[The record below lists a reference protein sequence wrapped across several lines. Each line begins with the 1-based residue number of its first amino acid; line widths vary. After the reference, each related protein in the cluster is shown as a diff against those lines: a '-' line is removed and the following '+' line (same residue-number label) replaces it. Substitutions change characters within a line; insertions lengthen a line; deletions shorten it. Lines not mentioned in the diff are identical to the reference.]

1 MGYFPM
7 VSQASSPFYPGP
19 KIYQNTAIQPVPP
32 FPVGS
37 IPFKNEENP
46 LIRNYENAVKDIY
59 LNDYDY
65 TCSIDYMK
73 PCGVANVVIEHL
85 KKGLNE

>member
-7 VSQASSPFYPGP
+7 VPQASTPLYPGP
-19 KIYQNTAIQPVPP
+19 KIYQSTAIQPVPT

-37 IPFKNEENP
+37 MPFKNEENP
-46 LIRNYENAVKDIY
+46 LIRNYENAIKDMY
-59 LNDYDY
+59 SNDYDH
-65 TCSIDYMK
+65 TCPIDLMK
-73 PCGVANVVIEHL
+73 PYGVANVVIEHL